1 MWSVNLAWQIEVSD
15 AAKKHLAKMGRVE
28 AKRITAFLRER
39 VASLDNPRQLGE
51 ALQGD
56 RLGGLWRY
64 RVGDY
69 RILVDIRD
77 EIVTVLVVGIGHR
90 GEVYRQV

>member
-1 MWSVNLAWQIEVSD
+1 VAWTIEYAQSARKPMERLD
-15 AAKKHLAKMGRVE
+15 PMARR
-28 AKRITAFLRER
+28 RIRAFLGER
-39 VASLDNPRQLGE
+39 VAALEDPRQLGGP
-51 ALQGD
+51 LQGA

-69 RILVDIRD
+69 RILVEIKD

-90 GEVYRQV
+90 GEVYR